1 MNLIGLATV
10 IYVLVAVAMVVLIL
24 MQRGAGAQAGS
35 GFGAGASATVFGA
48 SGSANFL
55 SSTTKWLAVVFFA
68 MSLGMA
74 WYASDPERRAG
85 AAEQSAGLLSGMDA
99 SPADAS
105 EVQAAELASS
115 ALAESLGDAPVAT
128 EAPAGEVPAAAPEGG
143 EASESAAET
152 ATPAAENPPEGE
164 SGG

>member
-1 MNLIGLATV
+1 MNLIVLATV
-10 IYVLVAVAMVVLIL
+10 IYVLVAVAMIVLIL

-74 WYASDPERRAG
+74 WYASQHGGRLMPAAIDDVGLMSG
-85 AAEQSAGLLSGMDA
+85 AALPAGPEA
-99 SPADAS
+99 PAPA
-105 EVQAAELASS
+105 QAAEGQEAV
-115 ALAESLGDAPVAT
+115 VA
-128 EAPAGEVPAAAPEGG
+128 PAAAGD
-143 EASESAAET
+143 
-152 ATPAAENPPEGE
+152 ATPAAEVVTPEAENPPKGE

>member
-1 MNLIGLATV
+1 MNLIVLATV

-74 WYASDPERRAG
+74 WYASKHGGRLMPAASDDVGLMAEAALPAEAG
-85 AAEQSAGLLSGMDA
+85 APVSAEVPWVD
-99 SPADAS
+99 
-105 EVQAAELASS
+105 
-115 ALAESLGDAPVAT
+115 
-128 EAPAGEVPAAAPEGG
+128 EAPAPAAPAEAEAP
-143 EASESAAET
+143 APAVES

>member
-1 MNLIGLATV
+1 MNLIVLATV

-74 WYASDPERRAG
+74 WYASKHGGRLMPSASDDVGLMAE
-85 AAEQSAGLLSGMDA
+85 AAPA
-99 SPADAS
+99 ADA
-105 EVQAAELASS
+105 
-115 ALAESLGDAPVAT
+115 
-128 EAPAGEVPAAAPEGG
+128 EAPAAETPAADSPAAPAPSA
-143 EASESAAET
+143 EAPAAPAEET
-152 ATPAAENPPEGE
+152 ATPPAENAPEGE

>member
-1 MNLIGLATV
+1 MNLIVLATV
-10 IYVLVAVAMVVLIL
+10 VYLIVAIAMIVLIL

-55 SSTTKWLAVVFFA
+55 SKSTKWLAIVFFS

-74 WYASDPERRAG
+74 WYASQHGGRLMPAETDDVGVMGA
-85 AAEQSAGLLSGMDA
+85 AAEQA
-99 SPADAS
+99 
-105 EVQAAELASS
+105 S
-115 ALAESLGDAPVAT
+115 ALPAT
-128 EAPAGEVPAAAPEGG
+128 DEAPQDGAVPSAAVPAAEPAGQPAGSG
-143 EASESAAET
+143 SAVDVP
-152 ATPAAENPPEGE
+152 PAQNPPQGE

>member
-1 MNLIGLATV
+1 MNLIVLATV

-68 MSLGMA
+68 MSLGLA
-74 WYASDPERRAG
+74 WSASKHGGRLLPAASDDVGLMSEAVP
-85 AAEQSAGLLSGMDA
+85 AAA
-99 SPADAS
+99 
-105 EVQAAELASS
+105 
-115 ALAESLGDAPVAT
+115 DAPV
-128 EAPAGEVPAAAPEGG
+128 PAVAEVPAAEAPVAPAPEAAPSGVG
-143 EASESAAET
+143 APASET
-152 ATPAAENPPEGE
+152 ATPTAENPPEGE

>member
-1 MNLIGLATV
+1 MNLIVLATV

-74 WYASDPERRAG
+74 WYASKHGGRLMPTASDDI
-85 AAEQSAGLLSGMDA
+85 GLMSDA
-99 SPADAS
+99 VPA
-105 EVQAAELASS
+105 V
-115 ALAESLGDAPVAT
+115 
-128 EAPAGEVPAAAPEGG
+128 EAPAAGEVGAEVPEAEVPGAEAPAVPAPEAAAG
-143 EASESAAET
+143 EVANPAVET
-152 ATPAAENPPEGE
+152 ATPTAENPPEGE

>member
-1 MNLIGLATV
+1 MNLIVLATV

-74 WYASDPERRAG
+74 WYASKHGGRLMPSDTDDVGLMSEAAP
-85 AAEQSAGLLSGMDA
+85 AAE
-99 SPADAS
+99 
-105 EVQAAELASS
+105 AAAP
-115 ALAESLGDAPVAT
+115 APVSADVPAA
-128 EAPAGEVPAAAPEGG
+128 EAPAAPAPEAVVPAAADVP
-143 EASESAAET
+143 APAAET

>member
-1 MNLIGLATV
+1 MNLIVLATV

-74 WYASDPERRAG
+74 WYASEHGGRLMPASTDDVGLMSGASTETPVAPG
-85 AAEQSAGLLSGMDA
+85 SALPAAES
-99 SPADAS
+99 
-105 EVQAAELASS
+105 
-115 ALAESLGDAPVAT
+115 
-128 EAPAGEVPAAAPEGG
+128 AAAPAEATEG
-143 EASESAAET
+143 EASIPAAEEAVEPTAET
-152 ATPAAENPPEGE
+152 ATPPAENPPQGE

>member
-1 MNLIGLATV
+1 MNLIVLATV

-74 WYASDPERRAG
+74 WYASKHGGRLMPSDTDDV
-85 AAEQSAGLLSGMDA
+85 GLMSETA
-99 SPADAS
+99 PAADA
-105 EVQAAELASS
+105 AAPAPVST
-115 ALAESLGDAPVAT
+115 DAPAA
-128 EAPAGEVPAAAPEGG
+128 EAPAPEAVVPAAADVAAP
-143 EASESAAET
+143 AAET

>member
-1 MNLIGLATV
+1 MNLIVLATV

-74 WYASDPERRAG
+74 WYASKHGGRLMPTVSDDIGLMSEAAPAAG
-85 AAEQSAGLLSGMDA
+85 AET
-99 SPADAS
+99 P
-105 EVQAAELASS
+105 AAEAP
-115 ALAESLGDAPVAT
+115 AAEAPVAPAL
-128 EAPAGEVPAAAPEGG
+128 APAAEVPAAAEP
-143 EASESAAET
+143 AAPSVET
-152 ATPAAENPPEGE
+152 ATPPAENTPEGE

>member
-1 MNLIGLATV
+1 MNLIVLATV

-74 WYASDPERRAG
+74 WYASKHGGRLMPAETDDVG
-85 AAEQSAGLLSGMDA
+85 LMSGLAA
-99 SPADAS
+99 
-105 EVQAAELASS
+105 
-115 ALAESLGDAPVAT
+115 
-128 EAPAGEVPAAAPEGG
+128 EAPATEVAPAAEAAPAPAVEGAAPATDVPVEAEGAEVPAAP
-143 EASESAAET
+143 
-152 ATPAAENPPEGE
+152 AENPPEGD

>member
-1 MNLIGLATV
+1 MNLIVLATV

-55 SSTTKWLAVVFFA
+55 SSTTKWLAVVFFS

-74 WYASDPERRAG
+74 WYASKHGGRLMPTASDDI
-85 AAEQSAGLLSGMDA
+85 GLM
-99 SPADAS
+99 S
-105 EVQAAELASS
+105 EA
-115 ALAESLGDAPVAT
+115 
-128 EAPAGEVPAAAPEGG
+128 APATDAAVPAAVSTEVPAAESSVAPAPE
-143 EASESAAET
+143 AAAPAAADVAAPAAET

>member
-1 MNLIGLATV
+1 MNLIVLATV

-35 GFGAGASATVFGA
+35 GFGGGASATVFGA

-74 WYASDPERRAG
+74 WYASKHGGRLMPSATDDVGLMSEVAP
-85 AAEQSAGLLSGMDA
+85 AAEPAPA
-99 SPADAS
+99 S
-105 EVQAAELASS
+105 
-115 ALAESLGDAPVAT
+115 T
-128 EAPAGEVPAAAPEGG
+128 EASASEVPAAQELAPAAE
-143 EASESAAET
+143 SEPATPVLET
-152 ATPAAENPPEGE
+152 ATPPAENPPEGE

>member
-1 MNLIGLATV
+1 MNLIVLATV

-74 WYASDPERRAG
+74 WYASKHGGRLMPTASDDIGLMSEAAPAAG
-85 AAEQSAGLLSGMDA
+85 AET
-99 SPADAS
+99 PAA
-105 EVQAAELASS
+105 
-115 ALAESLGDAPVAT
+115 
-128 EAPAGEVPAAAPEGG
+128 EAPAAEAPALAPAAEVPAAAEP
-143 EASESAAET
+143 AAPSVET
-152 ATPAAENPPEGE
+152 ATPPAENTPEGE

>member
-1 MNLIGLATV
+1 
-10 IYVLVAVAMVVLIL
+10 MVVLIL

-74 WYASDPERRAG
+74 WYASKHGGRLMPAQSDDVGLMSG
-85 AAEQSAGLLSGMDA
+85 AA
-99 SPADAS
+99 
-105 EVQAAELASS
+105 V
-115 ALAESLGDAPVAT
+115 
-128 EAPAGEVPAAAPEGG
+128 EAPAATAEAPPAPSADAAASEAPATAAPAPVEGDAG
-143 EASESAAET
+143 KPAAET
-152 ATPAAENPPEGE
+152 ATPAAENPPQGD

>member
-1 MNLIGLATV
+1 MNLIVLATV

-74 WYASDPERRAG
+74 WYASKHGGRLMPTASDDIGLMSEAAPAAG
-85 AAEQSAGLLSGMDA
+85 AET
-99 SPADAS
+99 P
-105 EVQAAELASS
+105 AAE
-115 ALAESLGDAPVAT
+115 APVAPAL
-128 EAPAGEVPAAAPEGG
+128 APAAEVPAAAGP
-143 EASESAAET
+143 AAPSVET
-152 ATPAAENPPEGE
+152 ATPPAENTPEGE

>member
-1 MNLIGLATV
+1 MNLIVLATV

-55 SSTTKWLAVVFFA
+55 SKTTKWLAVVFFA

-74 WYASDPERRAG
+74 WYASKHGGRLMPAASDDVGLMAEVVPEAG
-85 AAEQSAGLLSGMDA
+85 A
-99 SPADAS
+99 
-105 EVQAAELASS
+105 
-115 ALAESLGDAPVAT
+115 DAPVAASPV
-128 EAPAGEVPAAAPEGG
+128 APA
-143 EASESAAET
+143 
-152 ATPAAENPPEGE
+152 PAAEVPVSSEPAAPAPESATPPAENVPEGE

>member
-1 MNLIGLATV
+1 MNLIVLATV

-74 WYASDPERRAG
+74 WYASKHGGRLMPSDTDDVGLMAEAAPAADVAAAAPVSTDAP
-85 AAEQSAGLLSGMDA
+85 AAE
-99 SPADAS
+99 
-105 EVQAAELASS
+105 V
-115 ALAESLGDAPVAT
+115 PVAPAP
-128 EAPAGEVPAAAPEGG
+128 EAAAPAAADVAAP
-143 EASESAAET
+143 AAET